1 MLLRQST
8 FFLLSFAVLAPAMVG
23 CGSSRQEV
31 QEKQE
36 KGRYHYNLA
45 YGHYFDA
52 SRPNADAALHE
63 VLKSLQ
69 LHPEYP
75 EAHMLAGLIFLGREM
90 HLQAIKH
97 LKRAVELKPEFYAAQ
112 NNLGAA
118 DSASSRWNDAIGI
131 YEGLVGNLM
140 YSTPGHGHNNLG
152 WAWYKKGN
160 VEKARRHFTMALQ
173 LAPRLCPAYNNLGM
187 LLLDEKKLKRARKFL
202 GKAVKICPGYAEPNY
217 HLGRLAALEND
228 VGEARIR
235 FGQCVKLAGDGVLGE
250 RCGQRLA
257 SLPVSRMKN
266 GGSNEQWQ
274 P

>member
-1 MLLRQST
+1 MGVIIT
-8 FFLLSFAVLAPAMVG
+8 FFVFGILG
-23 CGSSRQEV
+23 CGASRQEV
-31 QEKQE
+31 EEQKE

-52 SRPNADAALHE
+52 SRPNADAALQE
-63 VLKSLQ
+63 VLKSLR

-97 LKRAVELKPEFYAAQ
+97 LKRAVDLKPEFYAAK

-118 DSASSRWNDAIGI
+118 FIAASRWDDAIKV

-140 YSTPGHGHNNLG
+140 YATPGHGHNNLG
-152 WAWYKKGN
+152 WSWYNKGN
-160 VEKARRHFTMALQ
+160 FDKARRHFTMAIQ

-187 LLLDEKKLKRARKFL
+187 LLLEQKKNKRSRKFL
-202 GKAVKICPGYAEPNY
+202 AKAVKMCPGYAEPNY
-217 HLGRLAALEND
+217 HLGRLADLEND
-228 VGEARIR
+228 LSEARLR
-235 FGQCVKLAGDGVLGE
+235 FEKCTKLAGDGPLGE
-250 RCGQRLA
+250 RCAQRLTR
-257 SLPVSRMKN
+257 LPPPSQSVTAPDEVK
-266 GGSNEQWQ
+266 GIWA

>member
-1 MLLRQST
+1 MNSRMGNDRRSGGLRHLAPLTDVGSCATSDDMKDRLRQPVFMGFT
-8 FFLLSFAVLAPAMVG
+8 ATLLILFLVS

-31 QEKQE
+31 QERLE

-118 DSASSRWNDAIGI
+118 YIAASRWNDAISV
-131 YEGLVGNLM
+131 YDGLVGNLM
-140 YSTPGHGHNNLG
+140 YSTPGHGTRTGTWRRRAGTSRWPFNWRLVYALPTTTWVCSFWSKKNSSDRESSWG
-152 WAWYKKGN
+152 GRSRYAPATRNQIIISGAW
-160 VEKARRHFTMALQ
+160 
-173 LAPRLCPAYNNLGM
+173 
-187 LLLDEKKLKRARKFL
+187 LL
-202 GKAVKICPGYAEPNY
+202 
-217 HLGRLAALEND
+217 
-228 VGEARIR
+228 
-235 FGQCVKLAGDGVLGE
+235 
-250 RCGQRLA
+250 
-257 SLPVSRMKN
+257 
-266 GGSNEQWQ
+266 
-274 P
+274 